1 MLKSENFINESEHD
15 DLKNNFVGV
24 SSSNQL
30 IQFINVHTL
39 INEKNAQYPLMIM
52 NTDRDNKKGT
62 HW

>member
-1 MLKSENFINESEHD
+1 MQKSENFINESGHD

>member
-1 MLKSENFINESEHD
+1 MQKSENFINESEHD
-15 DLKNNFVGV
+15 DLKNNLVGV

>member
-1 MLKSENFINESEHD
+1 MQKSENFINESEHD